1 MSKQELNH
9 SNPAHDPD
17 QRPAR
22 VSMTLLML
30 IGLGGF
36 LAWAAWFEIDQSVRA
51 QGQLIPS
58 ARTQVIQAA
67 DGGVLSHILVREGE
81 AVKAGQELA
90 TLERERPDAAFDE
103 SRAKD
108 AALAAALLRAQA
120 EAADTTPVFGT
131 RFKEYPQFVAA
142 QQALFEQRRRSL
154 REELATLQDGQD
166 MAQQELAMNEALLTT
181 GDTSRLEVMRAR
193 RQLADLQGR
202 ASALR
207 NKYLQEARLEAAKLA
222 EDLSSSR
229 YKLAERQ
236 SILAHTRIA
245 APVAGVVKLLK
256 VSTIGGVLRP
266 GDELMQISPTDGELV
281 IEVKLNPV
289 DIGQLKVG
297 LPVTVKFDAFDSS
310 VFGSLPGRL
319 SYLSSDTLSETS
331 ANGQTSSYYRAQ
343 VRLDR
348 AGDPSAQPGNSG
360 VPVNARLAAVELKP
374 GMTATVDIRT
384 DSRSIL
390 KYLAKPVF
398 KAFGG
403 ALNER

>member
-1 MSKQELNH
+1 LVHE
-9 SNPAHDPD
+9 
-17 QRPAR
+17 
-22 VSMTLLML
+22 
-30 IGLGGF
+30 
-36 LAWAAWFEIDQSVRA
+36 
-51 QGQLIPS
+51 GQ
-58 ARTQVIQAA
+58 
-67 DGGVLSHILVREGE
+67 

-90 TLERERPDAAFDE
+90 TLERERPDASFGE

-120 EAADTTPVFGT
+120 EAAETTPVFGP
-131 RFKEYPQFVAA
+131 RFKEFPQFVAA

-166 MAQQELAMNEALLTT
+166 MARQELAMNEALLET

-193 RQLADLQGR
+193 RQLGDLQGR
-202 ASALR
+202 ASAVR

-236 SILAHTRIA
+236 SILDHTRIA

-281 IEVKLNPV
+281 IELKLNPV
-289 DIGQLKVG
+289 DIGQLKLG
-297 LPVTVKFDAFDSS
+297 LPATIKFDAFDSS
-310 VFGSLPGRL
+310 VFGSLQGRL
-319 SYLSSDTLSETS
+319 TYLSADTLSETG
-331 ANGQTSSYYRAQ
+331 ANGQTSSFYRAQ
-343 VRLDR
+343 VRLNHDR
-348 AGDPSAQPGNSG
+348 SDTQ
-360 VPVNARLAAVELKP
+360 VNAKLAAIELKP

-390 KYLAKPVF
+390 KYLVKPVF
-398 KAFGG
+398 KAFSG

>member
-1 MSKQELNH
+1 MSEQPANH
-9 SNPAHDPD
+9 TPSDPD
-17 QRPAR
+17 ERPAR
-22 VSMTLLML
+22 VSMITLML
-30 IGLGGF
+30 VALLVF

-67 DGGVLSHILVREGE
+67 DGGVLSRILVHEGQ
-81 AVKAGQELA
+81 AVTAGQELA
-90 TLERERPDAAFDE
+90 TLERDRPDASYEE

-120 EAADTTPVFGT
+120 EAAEATPAFGP
-131 RFKEYPQFVAA
+131 RFKEYPQFVAV
-142 QQALFEQRRRSL
+142 QQALFEQRQRSL

-166 MAQQELAMNEALLTT
+166 MAQQELAMNEALLQT
-181 GDTSRLEVMRAR
+181 GDTSQLEVMRAR
-193 RQLADLQGR
+193 RQLGDLQGR

-207 NKYLQEARLEAAKLA
+207 NKYLHEARVEAAKLA

-229 YKLAERQ
+229 YKLAERK
-236 SILAHTRIA
+236 SVLDHTRIT

-281 IEVKLNPV
+281 IELKLNPV

-297 LPVTVKFDAFDSS
+297 LPATVKFDAFDSS
-310 VFGSLPGRL
+310 VYGSLQGRL
-319 SYLSSDTLSETS
+319 SYLSADTLNETG
-331 ANGQTSSYYRAQ
+331 ANGQTSSFYRAQ
-343 VRLDR
+343 VRLDHDGPGGSG
-348 AGDPSAQPGNSG
+348 APAQ
-360 VPVNARLAAVELKP
+360 VNARLAAVELKP

>member
-1 MSKQELNH
+1 MSTEV
-9 SNPAHDPD
+9 SNATAPG
-17 QRPAR
+17 PAR
-22 VSMTLLML
+22 VSMTLLMAV
-30 IGLGGF
+30 GLAGF
-36 LAWAAWFEIDQSVRA
+36 LAWAGWFEIDQSVRA

-58 ARTQVIQAA
+58 GRTQVIQAA
-67 DGGVLSHILVREGE
+67 DGGVLSHILVHEGQ
-81 AVKAGQELA
+81 AVVTGQELA
-90 TLERERPDAAFDE
+90 TLERARPDAAFDE

-120 EAADTTPVFGT
+120 EAGGTTPVFGP
-131 RFKEYPQFVAA
+131 RFEEFPQFVAA

-166 MAQQELAMNEALLTT
+166 MAQQELAMNEALLET

-193 RQLADLQGR
+193 RQLGDLQGR

-236 SILAHTRIA
+236 SILHHTRIA
-245 APVAGVVKLLK
+245 SPVAGVVKLLK

-281 IEVKLNPV
+281 IELKLNPI
-289 DIGQLKVG
+289 DIGQLKLD
-297 LPVTVKFDAFDSS
+297 LPATVKFDAFDTS
-310 VFGSLPGRL
+310 VYGSLHGRL
-319 SYLSSDTLSETS
+319 IYLSADTLTEP
-331 ANGQTSSYYRAQ
+331 APNGQTSSFYRAQ
-343 VRLDR
+343 VRLNHDLP
-348 AGDPSAQPGNSG
+348 GAQA
-360 VPVNARLAAVELKP
+360 NAKLAALALKP
-374 GMTATVDIRT
+374 GMTATVDIRVGQ
-384 DSRSIL
+384 RSVL
-390 KYLAKPVF
+390 SYLAKPVA

-403 ALNER
+403 AMNER